1 MLARQESFPQHPR
14 EVVRP
19 RLEISGQGSQRAEA
33 KGRVCLF
40 TTVSHAW
47 HTLDPEGMASPDES
61 ADEPAGSSPHPRD
74 GLATGGPRVSLLRQR
89 LPPTPWLS
97 HPQPPLGTPRM
108 ACLSTSPQDTLP
120 LPLTVQGH
128 PPSSRKFCRGGAGL
142 RLPVAGQT
150 RDTAARRA
158 WGRQGR

>member
-1 MLARQESFPQHPR
+1 MLARQESFPQHPH

-19 RLEISGQGSQRAEA
+19 RLEFQDRVLRGQRPEAARA
-33 KGRVCLF
+33 CSPLCP
-40 TTVSHAW
+40 HAW
-47 HTLDPEGMASPDES
+47 HTLDPEGMSSPDES
-61 ADEPAGSSPHPRD
+61 ADEQAGSSPHPQD